1 MKLLYA
7 IQGTGNGHLSRAR
20 DVIPALMKHGDV
32 DIIVSGTQSEV
43 KLPHPILEK
52 YKGLSFIYN
61 KKGGLDYG
69 KTISHNLSL
78 KAWKEIKSVPVENYD
93 LVINDFEPISAY
105 ACKMKKVPSVGMG
118 HQASFWSEKTPRP
131 ARRDFL
137 GEWILKNYAP
147 ADFAV
152 GFHFERYDDFIY
164 TPVVRSDVRNLSPTD
179 EGHYTVYLPA
189 FDEESLLSYL
199 NQVPNTNWHVFS
211 KFAKEPYQRGGVQ
224 VNPVN
229 NERFMASFSG
239 ARGVLT
245 GAGFETPAETLYLGK
260 KLFAVPIKGQYE
272 QYCNAVSLEK
282 MGIPV
287 LWKVDNSFVKRLRSW
302 VEDGEPV
309 QVDYADNIQEV
320 VDELFAR
327 LARGIIKLRKN

>member
-1 MKLLYA
+1 MKILYA

-20 DVIPALMKHGDV
+20 DVIPALQKHGEV

-43 KLPHPILEK
+43 NLPVPINYR
-52 YKGLSFIYN
+52 YKGLSFLYN
-61 KKGGLDYG
+61 KKGGLDYW
-69 KTISHNLSL
+69 KTITHNLSL
-78 KAWKEIKSVPVENYD
+78 KAWKEIKSAPVEQYD
-93 LVINDFEPISAY
+93 LVINDFEPITAY
-105 ACKMKKVPSVGMG
+105 ACKMKKIPIVGMG

-131 ARRDFL
+131 AKRDLL

-147 ADFAV
+147 APHAI
-152 GFHFERYDDFIY
+152 GFHFDRYDDFIY
-164 TPVVRSDVRNLSPTD
+164 TPVVRADVRKLNPTD

-189 FDEESLLSYL
+189 FDEDTLLSYL
-199 NQVPNTNWHVFS
+199 NQVPNTRWHVFS
-211 KFAKEPYQRGGVQ
+211 KFTKTPFQRGEVM

-229 NERFMASFSG
+229 NEKFMESFAG
-239 ARGVLT
+239 ARGILT

-287 LWKVDNSFVKRLRSW
+287 AWKVDKSFVDKVRKW
-302 VEDGEPV
+302 VENGKPV
-309 QVDYADNIQEV
+309 QVNYADNIQEV
-320 VDELFAR
+320 VDELFDKVNK
-327 LARGIIKLRKN
+327 GEIKLGKE